1 MRKILIADDEISL
14 RFLIS
19 ETLDDDDSEIYQAK
33 DGQEA
38 LELVY
43 EKKPDLLILD
53 VMMPKLT
60 GYEVIEKLG
69 TDKGNMKI
77 MLLTAKAQLSDR
89 EKAMES
95 GADYFLTKPFSP
107 MELLDKVDN
116 IFQLH
121 SKKEEEL

>member
-19 ETLDDDDSEIYQAK
+19 ETLEDDDSEIYQAK

-69 TDKGNMKI
+69 SDKGDMKI

-116 IFQLH
+116 IF
-121 SKKEEEL
+121 EELL